1 MKDKLEQMVACLK
14 YDDHEKAK
22 EYLQS
27 CIAST
32 VKISD
37 VNTRENS
44 EKAELYAMVN
54 AIRDNDDNAARQSLV
69 NYINQKRKQ

>member
-1 MKDKLEQMVACLK
+1 MNFI
-14 YDDHEKAK
+14 KAK

>member
-14 YDDHEKAK
+14 HDDHEKAK

-27 CIAST
+27 CIASS